1 MVLLRLA
8 AQPLH
13 IAGEFLGMPCG
24 VPQSDARLVQP
35 AGQVSLGLR
44 GVENLEHDRSENHH
58 DPCPALHGSPQSCR
72 PPPALVGGL
81 AAVSW
86 RANCKIWSPRGL
98 THIASSAEA
107 ASFST
112 VFLMHSPQM
121 FSDWVGVLW
130 ITASVMF

>member
-1 MVLLRLA
+1 
-8 AQPLH
+8 
-13 IAGEFLGMPCG
+13 
-24 VPQSDARLVQP
+24 
-35 AGQVSLGLR
+35 
-44 GVENLEHDRSENHH
+44 
-58 DPCPALHGSPQSCR
+58 
-72 PPPALVGGL
+72 
-81 AAVSW
+81 VSW

-121 FSDWVGVLW
+121 FSDCVGVLW